1 MTTYRHSVRIDKR
14 KCLGCTTCIKNC
26 PTEAIRVQ
34 MGKAKILGDS
44 CIDCGRCITVCPHH
58 AMVSVTTPIE
68 AMAEHKFNIA
78 VVSSTFFTQ
87 FQTIA
92 APEDV
97 YGGLYSLG
105 FDSIYEEARASEV
118 LAEALRKYLRSEN
131 AVFPVISSSCPVIPR
146 LVTALFPNLIDNLS
160 PFLPSNEIAARI
172 SKTEFCEMFG
182 ADPSDVGVYYISPCS
197 SELAHIRAPLGMQKS
212 EMDGVFAVRDVYA
225 QLVKVIESGGIK
237 GPVCSIPFPSGAFG
251 LGTAVIGGLSSAV
264 GTEHYLAVDGIN
276 NVCQCLEEI
285 ENERIT
291 GLHLLEPLVCSGG
304 CVGGPLNFENQF
316 VAKNRARRIANSQPR
331 IDPEH
336 DEHVQKYVNSPL
348 IRYDTPFEPHS
359 ILRLSD
365 DVIEAAQMMEKLEEI
380 NRQLPGL
387 DCGSCGSPTCRTL
400 AEDIVRGHAVEMD
413 CIFKLRDKV
422 RVMAQE
428 MVDLAE
434 AHKRG

>member
-1 MTTYRHSVRIDKR
+1 
-14 KCLGCTTCIKNC
+14 
-26 PTEAIRVQ
+26 
-34 MGKAKILGDS
+34 
-44 CIDCGRCITVCPHH
+44 
-58 AMVSVTTPIE
+58 
-68 AMAEHKFNIA
+68 
-78 VVSSTFFTQ
+78 
-87 FQTIA
+87 
-92 APEDV
+92 
-97 YGGLYSLG
+97 
-105 FDSIYEEARASEV
+105 
-118 LAEALRKYLRSEN
+118 
-131 AVFPVISSSCPVIPR
+131 
-146 LVTALFPNLIDNLS
+146 VTALFPNLIDNLS
-160 PFLPSNEIAARI
+160 PFLPPNELAARI
-172 SKTEFCEMFG
+172 SKAEFCEMFG
-182 ADPSDVGVYYISPCS
+182 ASPSDVGVYYISPCS
-197 SELAHIRAPLGMQKS
+197 SEMAHIRAPLGMQKS
-212 EMDGVFAVRDVYA
+212 EIDGVFAVRDVYA
-225 QLVKVIESGGIK
+225 QLVKVIESGGAK

-264 GTEHYLAVDGIN
+264 GTEHYLAVDGID

-291 GLHLLEPLVCSGG
+291 GLHLLEPLVCGGG

-336 DEHVQKYVNSPL
+336 DEHVQKYVDSPL
-348 IRYDTPFEPHS
+348 IRYDMPFEPHS
-359 ILRLSD
+359 IMRLSD
-365 DVIEAAQMMEKLEEI
+365 DVIEAARMMEKLEEI

-400 AEDIVRGHAVEMD
+400 AEDIVRGYAVEMD